1 MVRVDVARVV
11 SKEGAAPKACFGPIK
26 TRKEPVRRAWESED
40 GLQKAGI
47 SLAPVPEYAIMA
59 YN

>member
-1 MVRVDVARVV
+1 M
-11 SKEGAAPKACFGPIK
+11 EGIGVEIVFGPIK

-47 SLAPVPEYAIMA
+47 SLAPVPEYAIIT
-59 YN
+59 YD